1 MKKILLYI
9 SFVLFGLIPAQNL
22 SQKRL
27 EKHLSYLGSDIFG
40 GRGTGE
46 VGGNLASKYLA
57 LQFDK
62 LNLRPIGDENT
73 FYQYIPM
80 HGSKV
85 QPDSELKL
93 VTGNSEKNL
102 VLNKDYILFNTGDQT
117 FIPNPLPL
125 VFVGYGIFA
134 PEYDYNDYADIDVT
148 GKIVVML
155 EGEPYSEEA
164 EYFKG
169 EVPTIYSHPE
179 AKQRLAISRG
189 AHGCIIIPFEN
200 YNFKEYW
207 NNKKNQYAFEDVD
220 LAYSVSGNLS
230 LILNP
235 ATSSSLFRSSGYSF
249 EQVKRMHYSN
259 KIQSFDLKS
268 KISFK
273 GKFTERD
280 FFAPNI
286 IGMYEGNDPDLKDEY
301 IIISAHYDHLGIGP
315 EVKGDNI
322 YNGVFDNAIGT
333 AAVIELANF
342 IVKNKLHPKRSIIF
356 ILTTGEEKG
365 LLGSQYYIDHPLRPL
380 YKTIANVN
388 IDGIAS
394 FDKFKSIV
402 APGSEYSTISQFIGR
417 AAEKNELKIAQ
428 IPPEFMAWESFN
440 RSDQMA
446 FAKAG
451 IPSVLTLDG
460 PDYENLTYQQGIQMV
475 IDYNKNI
482 YHTPFDDLSNK
493 INYKAALQHI
503 NFIKDLVLILA
514 NSEETPQWNAG
525 APFINA
531 RLRSFAEK
539 K

>member
-1 MKKILLYI
+1 MKKTLLYI
-9 SFVLFGLIPAQNL
+9 IFIIYGFIPAQNL
-22 SQKRL
+22 SEKRL
-27 EKHLSYLGSDIFG
+27 QEHLNYLGSDVFA

-46 VGGNLASKYLA
+46 IGGNLAAKYLA

-62 LNLRPIGDENT
+62 LNLRPIGDNET

-80 HGSKV
+80 HGSKIH
-85 QPDSELKL
+85 PDSELKL
-93 VTGNSEKNL
+93 VIENKEKSLNL
-102 VLNKDYILFNTGDQT
+102 NEDYILFNTGDQT
-117 FIPNPLPL
+117 FIPNPLPI

-134 PEYDYNDYADIDVT
+134 PEFDYNDYSDIDVS
-148 GKIVVML
+148 GKIVIML
-155 EGEPYSEEA
+155 EGEPYSEDSL
-164 EYFKG
+164 YFSADF
-169 EVPTIYSHPE
+169 PTVYSYPE

-200 YNFKEYW
+200 YNFKDYW
-207 NNKKNQYAFEDVD
+207 NNKKNQYAFEDVN

-235 ATSSSLFRSSGYSF
+235 TICNDFFRGSQFNF
-249 EQVKRMHYSN
+249 EQIKKMHYSN
-259 KIQSFDLKS
+259 QIKSFELTS

-273 GKFTERD
+273 GRFTERD

-286 IGMYEGNDPDLKDEY
+286 IGMFEGNDPDLKDEY

-315 EVKGDNI
+315 EIRGDKI

-333 AAVIELANF
+333 SAVIELASFLVN
-342 IVKNKLHPKRSIIF
+342 NRLRPKRSIIF
-356 ILTTGEEKG
+356 LLTTGEEKG
-365 LLGSQYYIDHPLRPL
+365 LLGSQYYIDHPLMPL

-394 FDKFKSIV
+394 FDKFRSIV
-402 APGSEYSTISQFIGR
+402 APGIEYSSILNFVKQTASQNFLSL
-417 AAEKNELKIAQ
+417 AN

-451 IPSVLTLDG
+451 IPSVITLDG
-460 PDYENLTYQQGIQMV
+460 PFYENISYDKGIQLV

-493 INYKAALQHI
+493 INYDAVLQHI
-503 NFIKDLVLILA
+503 DFIKDLILLLA
-514 NSEETPQWNAG
+514 NSNETPMWNEG
-525 APFINA
+525 SPFINA
-531 RLRSFAEK
+531 RLRSMAEK

>member
-9 SFVLFGLIPAQNL
+9 LLFVTGSISAQDL
-22 SQKRL
+22 SQKRI

-46 VGGNLASKYLA
+46 LGGNLASKYLA
-57 LQFDK
+57 LNFDR
-62 LNLRPIGDENT
+62 LNLRPIGDQNT

-85 QPDSELKL
+85 HPDSELKL
-93 VTGNSEKNL
+93 EAENFEKKL
-102 VLNKDYILFNTGDQT
+102 KLNQDYILFKTGDQT

-134 PEYDYNDYADIDVT
+134 PEFDYNDYANIDVS

-155 EGEPYSEEA
+155 EGEPYSEE
-164 EYFKG
+164 EDYFDG
-169 EVPTIYSHPE
+169 EVPTIYSYPE

-200 YNFKEYW
+200 YDFQEYW
-207 NNKKNQYAFEDVD
+207 KHKKNQYAFEDVH

-235 ATSSSLFRSSGYSF
+235 AQCQSIFRNSDYSF
-249 EQVKRMHYSN
+249 AQVKKMHYSN
-259 KIQSFDLKS
+259 QIKSFNLKTS
-268 KISFK
+268 LSFR

-286 IGMYEGNDPDLKDEY
+286 IGMYEGNDPDLRDEY
-301 IIISAHYDHLGIGP
+301 IIVSAHYDHLGIGP

-342 IVKNKLHPKRSIIF
+342 IVTNRLHPKRSIIF
-356 ILTTGEEKG
+356 LLTTGEEKG
-365 LLGSQYYIDHPLRPL
+365 LLGSQYYIDHPIRPL

-388 IDGIAS
+388 IDGVAS
-394 FDKFKSIV
+394 FDRFKSIV
-402 APGSEYSTISQFIGR
+402 APGIEYSSMADFVSE
-417 AAEKNELKIAQ
+417 AAEKNDLFITD
-428 IPPEFMAWESFN
+428 IPPEFMSWESFN
-440 RSDQMA
+440 RSDQIA

-451 IPSVLTLDG
+451 VPSVLTLDG
-460 PDYENLTYQQGIQMV
+460 PDYENLTYQEGIQMV

-493 INYKAALQHI
+493 IEYKAVLQHLD
-503 NFIKDLVLILA
+503 FIKDLILILA
-514 NSEETPQWNAG
+514 NSEETPQWKSG